1 MNIQEILNHS
11 SNVSFTVTGN
21 DLLLFADHLIKLS
34 LAAAEKSNAHKKSVA
49 YLTPNEVC
57 KQLKVARSTLCR
69 WDNTNYLT
77 PIEVGGK
84 RLYKQTDIDAL
95 LQK

>member
-57 KQLKVARSTLCR
+57 KQLKVARSTLDR
-69 WDNTNYLT
+69 KSTRLT
-77 PIEVGGK
+77 SSHIQNSRRPSF
-84 RLYKQTDIDAL
+84 A
-95 LQK
+95 